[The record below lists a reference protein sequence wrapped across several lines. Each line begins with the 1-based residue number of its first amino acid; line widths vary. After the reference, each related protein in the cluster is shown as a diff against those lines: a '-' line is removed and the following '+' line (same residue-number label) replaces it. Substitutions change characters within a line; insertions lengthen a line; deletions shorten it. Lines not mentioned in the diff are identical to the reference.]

1 MKRIVYMRSDG
12 GTSIIVPATD
22 ERIEVILIKDV
33 PVDAQNVRVVDES
46 EIPSDRTF
54 RNAWKPDL
62 SVDMPKALVIA
73 QDKVRAARAPK
84 LAALDVEFQRA
95 IEDSDNARQAAVALQ
110 KRRLRDATS
119 DARIT
124 QAQTPEAL
132 KAAMQAVIAEL

>member
-12 GTSIIVPATD
+12 GTSIIVPATN

-62 SVDMPKALVIA
+62 SVDMAKATGIA
-73 QDKVRAARAPK
+73 QERIRAARTPK

-95 IEDSDNARQAAVALQ
+95 IEDSDAARQAAVAQQ
-110 KRRLRDATS
+110 KRRLRDATA

-132 KAAMQAVIAEL
+132 KAAMQAVISEL